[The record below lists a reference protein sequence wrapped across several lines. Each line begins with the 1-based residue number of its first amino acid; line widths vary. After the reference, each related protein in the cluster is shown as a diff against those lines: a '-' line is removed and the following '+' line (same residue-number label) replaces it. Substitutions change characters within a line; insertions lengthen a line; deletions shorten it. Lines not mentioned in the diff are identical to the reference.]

1 MDQSERKTVMSN
13 RGKKY
18 QEMMN
23 KIDKTKSYTA
33 LEAVDLLKATRYAKF
48 DETVEVA
55 VNLGVNPRHADQMV
69 RGAVVFP
76 HGLGKTTK
84 VVVFA
89 KGDKEK
95 EARDAGAD
103 FVGGQDLIT
112 KILDEGWLDFDKAIA
127 TPDMMGLVGKVARI
141 LGPRGLMP
149 NPKVGTVTFD
159 IAQAVKEMKAGRA
172 EFRVDKAGII
182 HAPIGKASF
191 ESQKLVENLQA
202 LIELLAR
209 LKPSTAK
216 GVYMKKATLSSTMG
230 PGLTLDTNKLLETK

>member
-1 MDQSERKTVMSN
+1 MSN

-112 KILDEGWLDFDKAIA
+112 KILDEGWLNFDKAIA